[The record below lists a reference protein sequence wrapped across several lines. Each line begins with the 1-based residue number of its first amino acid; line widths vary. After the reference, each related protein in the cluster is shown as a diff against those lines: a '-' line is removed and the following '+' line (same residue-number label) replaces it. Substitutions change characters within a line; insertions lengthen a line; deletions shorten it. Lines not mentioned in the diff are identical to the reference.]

1 MFHIILCDDDVDY
14 IEYLKSLILE
24 NGLHLED
31 VLFYEFTSGEEL
43 IRNLDSL
50 GACDL
55 LILDM
60 QMKAYDGHQT
70 AGLFRRKFPNSLLVF
85 CSGVRKPTDESFKA
99 MPYRYLLKD
108 YSELKMQSEI
118 FDIIEAIKERKTDRR
133 IVAKSNY
140 NTILINPDDVT
151 YLENYR
157 YGSII
162 HLYQKKESLQK
173 IISDKKLPD
182 MMSQLT
188 GLGFVYAHNS
198 YIVNLKYVVRLSAN
212 GEIMLADGEILTVS
226 RSKLPAFRKE
236 FSSWISRKY
245 G

>member
-1 MFHIILCDDDVDY
+1 MFHIILCDDDVNY

-24 NGLHLED
+24 NELQSED

-43 IRNLDSL
+43 IRNLGNL

-70 AGLFRRKFPNSLLVF
+70 ADLFRRKFPNSLLVF

-118 FDIIEAIKERKTDRR
+118 FDIIEAIKERKTDKR

-162 HLYQKKESLQK
+162 HLYQKER
-173 IISDKKLPD
+173 IP
-182 MMSQLT
+182 
-188 GLGFVYAHNS
+188 
-198 YIVNLKYVVRLSAN
+198 
-212 GEIMLADGEILTVS
+212 
-226 RSKLPAFRKE
+226 SKNNIR
-236 FSSWISRKY
+236 
-245 G
+245 